1 MNAAL
6 TTAASALAS
15 QIAALPSRSVF
26 DCQEQDLVVA
36 DVVQFIADA
45 CQGNGDA
52 WQILTRAI
60 EDIRATVEMDREH
73 EAERAA

>member
-36 DVVQFIADA
+36 DA

-60 EDIRATVEMDREH
+60 EDIRATVEMDWEH